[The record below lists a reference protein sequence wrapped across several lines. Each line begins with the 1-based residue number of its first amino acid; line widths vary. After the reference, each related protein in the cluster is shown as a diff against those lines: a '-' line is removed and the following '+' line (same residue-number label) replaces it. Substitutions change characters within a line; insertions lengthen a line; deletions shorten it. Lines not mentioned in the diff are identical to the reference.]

1 MCLCVCVFSSHLCA
15 FCYCSFLLF
24 IFVLFCLVLMLSS
37 ELCRC
42 SSDLFLGSCPADH
55 VLNWQL
61 LILLGIVEARSVN
74 VKNTTTTT
82 TTTTWNLLTLGREFE
97 YRCCHTNWDFFYK
110 IINKNKNKAQQL
122 RTIESLVHK
131 IRLHGRR
138 GKGTAKSLSREKR
151 RLAPQKEGGEIL
163 FGLPPV

>member
-1 MCLCVCVFSSHLCA
+1 MRLGKWLRSGEGIGWPAAGTIPNSLYRVLFCYFFLACVRVCVFSSHLCA
-15 FCYCSFLLF
+15 LCYCSFLLL

-55 VLNWQL
+55 VPNWQL

-82 TTTTWNLLTLGREFE
+82 TITTRNLLTLGREFE
-97 YRCCHTNWDFFYK
+97 SRCCHTNWDFFYK
-110 IINKNKNKAQQL
+110 INK
-122 RTIESLVHK
+122 
-131 IRLHGRR
+131 
-138 GKGTAKSLSREKR
+138 
-151 RLAPQKEGGEIL
+151 
-163 FGLPPV
+163 